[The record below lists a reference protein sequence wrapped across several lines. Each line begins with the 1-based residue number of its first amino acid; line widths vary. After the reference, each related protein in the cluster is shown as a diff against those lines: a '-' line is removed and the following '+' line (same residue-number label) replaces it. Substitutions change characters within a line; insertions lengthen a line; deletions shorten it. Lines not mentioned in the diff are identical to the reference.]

1 MTTASTKKAG
11 RQRPQLKASSKGRGV
26 PKKRT
31 KAVAARTVN
40 KIRRAQGH
48 TASKRSQGT
57 GEPSHILE
65 DQSREELY
73 DMARKRHIPW
83 RTSMS
88 KGQLINAL
96 LGRRY

>member
-1 MTTASTKKAG
+1 MTTASTSKDG
-11 RQRPQLKASSKGRGV
+11 RQHQRVKDSSKGRGA

-40 KIRRAQGH
+40 QIRRAQSH
-48 TASKRSQGT
+48 TASKRTEGT

-65 DQSREELY
+65 EQSREELY

-83 RTSMS
+83 RCSMN

>member
-1 MTTASTKKAG
+1 MTTASTSKNE
-11 RQRPQLKASSKGRGV
+11 RQHQRVKDSSKGRGAS
-26 PKKRT
+26 KKRT
-31 KAVAARTVN
+31 KGVAARTV
-40 KIRRAQGH
+40 KARRAQSH
-48 TASKRSQGT
+48 TASKRSPVT

-83 RTSMS
+83 RCSMS